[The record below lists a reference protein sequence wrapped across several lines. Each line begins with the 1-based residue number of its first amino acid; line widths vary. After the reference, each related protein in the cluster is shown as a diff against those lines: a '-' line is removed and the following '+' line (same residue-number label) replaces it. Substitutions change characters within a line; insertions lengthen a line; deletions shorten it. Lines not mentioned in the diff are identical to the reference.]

1 LSGDVLRFGVER
13 EITKDAGTD
22 TVSALNIDDLHL
34 VSPAGLDVSV
44 HRHQRLVQPQ
54 IRTVKTVLQIISPN
68 ARSIAKQHRSIID
81 RDRIVDC
88 ASLEAQLR
96 LASNASGEQFV
107 ELRLCLRSADRFL
120 SRSRPSQNQRK
131 RKQQ

>member
-1 LSGDVLRFGVER
+1 MQAPTPYLPFMSTICTLSPRQAWMF
-13 EITKDAGTD
+13 
-22 TVSALNIDDLHL
+22 
-34 VSPAGLDVSV
+34 SV

-120 SRSRPSQNQRK
+120 SRSRPRQNQRK
-131 RKQQ
+131 CKQQ